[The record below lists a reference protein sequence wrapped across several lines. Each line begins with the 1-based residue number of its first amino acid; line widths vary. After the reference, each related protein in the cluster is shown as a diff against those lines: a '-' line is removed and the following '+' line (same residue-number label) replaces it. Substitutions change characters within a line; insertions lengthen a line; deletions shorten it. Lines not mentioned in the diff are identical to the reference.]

1 MTGPDPAV
9 AALRAA
15 VRRELDDVAGGGA
28 AAAPLVLVACSGGPD
43 SLALAAATAFVAPRL
58 GLRAGAVVVD
68 HGLQP
73 GSEAVAEGAAGAC
86 RALGLDPVDVV
97 RVAVDPA
104 DGGPEA
110 GARTARYAALERVA
124 AERGAVAVLLGHTLE
139 DQAETVLL
147 RLARGSGARSLG
159 GMARRR
165 GLLRRPFLDERRAT
179 TERACAAL
187 GLEPWHDPTNTPA
200 PGGTTPAG
208 APLRSRVRG
217 EVLPVLADVLGPAV
231 VPSLARTAD
240 LLRED
245 DDALAALAAE
255 ALTRAW
261 VTPTDGGPGSASDRA
276 GAGRDLDVDVLAA
289 LAPAVRRRALRA
301 ALVAWGAPAG
311 DVGRVHVEAVDR
323 LVTDWHGQG
332 GAAVP
337 GGVVVHRRCGRLT
350 CVPPG
355 APAPV
360 GAHDARDEHDQH
372 DQHTRHDG

>member
-15 VRRELDDVAGGGA
+15 VRRELDGVAGGGA
-28 AAAPLVLVACSGGPD
+28 GPAPLVLVACSGGPD

-68 HGLQP
+68 HGLQA
-73 GSEAVAEGAAGAC
+73 GSDAVAVRAAGAC

-97 RVAVDPA
+97 PVAVDVA

-110 GARTARYAALERVA
+110 GARSARYAALEHVA
-124 AERGAVAVLLGHTLE
+124 AQRGAVAVLLGHTLE

-147 RLARGSGARSLG
+147 RLARGSGARSLA
-159 GMARRR
+159 GMPRRR
-165 GLLRRPFLDERRAT
+165 GLLRRPFLGERRAT

-187 GLEPWHDPTNTPA
+187 GLDPWHDPTNTPA
-200 PGGTTPAG
+200 PAG
-208 APLRSRVRG
+208 ATSGAAPVRSRVRG

-245 DDALAALAAE
+245 DDALAALAAD
-255 ALTRAW
+255 ALAAAW
-261 VTPTDGGPGSASDRA
+261 VAPDGGVTVPGPAAGD
-276 GAGRDLDVDVLAA
+276 GAGPGPALDVAALAA

-323 LVTDWHGQG
+323 LVTDWRGQG

-337 GGVVVHRRCGRLT
+337 GGGVVHRRCGRLT
-350 CVPPG
+350 CVR
-355 APAPV
+355 PAPPTS
-360 GAHDARDEHDQH
+360 AARDEHDEH
-372 DQHTRHDG
+372 DQHTGHDG